1 MAGYADVMKGIVNEA
16 NESVLDVVCGAYMC
30 KVNLKDKVDEPAII
44 TVEGMKYGTKRLLG
58 KSVKCVTY
66 DIAVYSC
73 DEERARQGEKS
84 WICIGAVPS
93 AFGLLENELALI
105 KTKQDASNMVTMAL
119 AAGFESA
126 VGMVIKSMDK
136 MSDADEQKFRDDVV
150 TREELMEKM
159 FGICDDDDDYEDDED
174 DEDDYDDRLSMRN

>member
-30 KVNLKDKVDEPAII
+30 KVDLKDKVDEPAVI

-58 KSVKCVTY
+58 KDVKCVTY

-93 AFGLLENELALI
+93 AFGLLENELELI

-126 VGMVIKSMDK
+126 VGMVIKSMDI
-136 MSDADEQKFRDDVV
+136 MSDADEKKFRGDIV
-150 TREELMEKM
+150 TYEELMEDALDDIADEVYERY
-159 FGICDDDDDYEDDED
+159 GEDDDEYEE
-174 DEDDYDDRLSMRN
+174 EDDY